1 VTIVDRQGLEGVSCE
16 CYATIKTGLDEVVAT
31 PRLDEPHSL
40 CLNASVA
47 SHCRTGSPAAATI
60 PAVATG
66 FPHRTATGIAVC
78 DLPRSSWR
86 RR

>member
-1 VTIVDRQGLEGVSCE
+1 VTIVDRHCLEGVSCE
-16 CYATIKTGLDEVVAT
+16 GYATIKTALDEVVAT
-31 PRLDEPHSL
+31 PRLDEPALSVYMQ
-40 CLNASVA
+40 ASRA
-47 SHCRTGSPAAATI
+47 HCRTGSPEAATI

-66 FPHRTATGIAVC
+66 FPHRTATGIAFC